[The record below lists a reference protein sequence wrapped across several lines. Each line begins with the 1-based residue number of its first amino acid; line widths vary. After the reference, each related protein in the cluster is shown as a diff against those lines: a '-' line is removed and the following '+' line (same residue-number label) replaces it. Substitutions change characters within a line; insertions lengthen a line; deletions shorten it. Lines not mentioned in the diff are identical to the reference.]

1 MSSLVHIN
9 EHDAYT
15 SLHMDDG
22 KANALGFDM
31 IAAINAGLDVAEA
44 RGMPVVIE
52 GRPGKFSA
60 GFDLTVMVNQ
70 DAETQRLLSQ
80 GAELSLRL
88 MRFKTPVILA
98 VTGHALAM
106 GALLCLS
113 ADYRIGTQG
122 EFKIGLN
129 EAAIGMTLPWFGVEL
144 ARHRLASTHFTASV
158 ALAKIFNPESAIE
171 SGFLDEAVDASALSA
186 RVAEMAETFGKLDM
200 AAHRGSKERVREEF
214 FARSEEGLKRDFAAA

>member
-1 MSSLVHIN
+1 MSSLVKMQ

-15 SLHMDDG
+15 ALHLDDG
-22 KANALGFDM
+22 KANALGFEM
-31 IAAINAGLDVAEA
+31 IAAINGGLDTAAE
-44 RGMPVVIE
+44 REMPVVIQ

-60 GFDLTVMVNQ
+60 GFDLSVMVNQ
-70 DAETQRLLSQ
+70 DDETRRLLSQ

-88 MRFKTPVILA
+88 MRFETPVILA

-113 ADYRIGTQG
+113 ADYRIGVEG
-122 EFKIGLN
+122 EFKLGLN

-144 ARHRLASTHFTASV
+144 ARHRLATTHFTASV
-158 ALAKIFNPESAIE
+158 GLAKIYDPSTAVEA
-171 SGFLDEAVDASALSA
+171 GFLDEAVAAEGFEA
-186 RVAEMAETFGKLDM
+186 RVEEMAKTVAKLDM

-214 FARSEEGLKRDFAAA
+214 FKRSAEGMQRDFAEA